1 MSARKTIKN
10 QIKTIL
16 DDNSISIGINQITTN
31 QAIEIEF
38 FPISIVNTK
47 KERVKKILSLAP
59 SRLYLINLETEI
71 DLIYIDQD
79 NDFLDLTIDKI
90 LEFQI
95 SDYWNDLKFKNLKIK
110 NEVRGNQNLA
120 FAKATFEIEY
130 FLQTDFIEL
139 DNLKYSS
146 INYKI
151 NEISE
156 PQQDYSTYRAGR
168 YLLQENGLY
177 LLLENGKKI
186 VI

>member
-16 DDNSISIGINQITTN
+16 DDNSITIGINQITTN
-31 QAIEIEF
+31 QSLEIESL
-38 FPISIVNTK
+38 PISIVNTK

-59 SRLYLINLETEI
+59 SRLYLVGLETEI

-110 NEVRGNQNLA
+110 NEIRGNQNLA
-120 FAKATFEIEY
+120 FAKASFEIDY
-130 FLQTDFIEL
+130 LLQTDFSEL
-139 DNLKYSS
+139 DDLKFTE
-146 INYKI
+146 ITYKI
-151 NEISE
+151 SEISE
-156 PQQDYSTYRAGR
+156 PMQDYFKYRAGR